1 MRGRS
6 LLVNNKLQN
15 LSPVED
21 ISDPILL
28 KILVLLD
35 KVGILT
41 SKRIAEIL
49 NISRDGPPVEKKMK
63 KLENMGM
70 VKATGTKRF
79 EIGIIINLWELT
91 ETGKK
96 FVADTRKNKKLPNIK
111 LSEMNG
117 ELKNICSEIL
127 NFIELPKSINGLET
141 SLNSAG
147 IKMRKYK
154 LIDTLRILE
163 AAALIKKT
171 QVRKEIKVLERIGIT
186 EISDVP
192 GGIVTYMKTEGA
204 DINKAE
210 I

>member
-1 MRGRS
+1 
-6 LLVNNKLQN
+6 LVNNKLQN
-15 LSPVED
+15 LSPIED
-21 ISDPILL
+21 IPDPILL

-70 VKATGTKRF
+70 VKAIGTKRF
-79 EIGIIINLWELT
+79 EAGIITNLWELT
-91 ETGKK
+91 EPGKRL
-96 FVADTRKNKKLPNIK
+96 VADTRKNKKLPNIK
-111 LSEMNG
+111 LSEMRG

-127 NFIELPKSINGLET
+127 NLLELPKSIDGLET
-141 SLNSAG
+141 CLKSAG

-163 AAALIKKT
+163 AAGLIKKT

-186 EISDVP
+186 EVSDVP
-192 GGIVTYMKTEGA
+192 GGIVTYMKIEGS
-204 DINKAE
+204 DISRAK

>member
-1 MRGRS
+1 
-6 LLVNNKLQN
+6 LVNNKLQN
-15 LSPVED
+15 LSPIED

-28 KILVLLD
+28 KMLVLLG

-63 KLENMGM
+63 LLENMGM
-70 VKATGTKRF
+70 VKAIGTKRF
-79 EIGIIINLWELT
+79 EVGIITNLWELT
-91 ETGKK
+91 ETGKR
-96 FVADTRKNKKLPNIK
+96 FVADTGKNKKLPNIK

-127 NFIELPKSINGLET
+127 NLLELPKSIDGLET
-141 SLNSAG
+141 SLKSVG

-171 QVRKEIKVLERIGIT
+171 QIRKEIKVLERIGIT
-186 EISDVP
+186 EVSDVP

-204 DINKAE
+204 DINRAE

>member
-1 MRGRS
+1 M
-6 LLVNNKLQN
+6 VNNKLQN
-15 LSPVED
+15 VSPIED

-28 KILVLLD
+28 KMLVLLG

-63 KLENMGM
+63 QLENMGM
-70 VKATGTKRF
+70 VKAIGTKRF
-79 EIGIIINLWELT
+79 EVGIITNLWELT
-91 ETGKK
+91 ETGKR
-96 FVADTRKNKKLPNIK
+96 FVADTGKNKKLPNIK

-127 NFIELPKSINGLET
+127 NLLEQPKSIDGLET
-141 SLNSAG
+141 SLKSAG
-147 IKMRKYK
+147 IKMRKNK

-186 EISDVP
+186 EVSDVP